1 MVGWH
6 IETRNVDSFRLNL
19 IGNDIIEG
27 NNDSDYQ
34 NEKEYASI
42 IKNLYRIKF
51 TEFWQ

>member
-1 MVGWH
+1 MGWL
-6 IETRNVDSFRLNL
+6 IETRNLDSFRLDL
-19 IGNDIIEG
+19 IDNDKIEG

-51 TEFWQ
+51 SEFGQ